1 MQKKVSFQLEDAVEV
16 PNWAEAYPE
25 HKFAVYRCCFLS
37 TKENSH
43 HIPITEEILK
53 KCAPSILGTW
63 LVAKIEWGDSTTHKK
78 DEQIYGYFPMEQKIE
93 FVKDENDDVLKAY
106 AYAVVS
112 KRYSKEFNGIFEFDN
127 LRNSSV
133 EMMVD
138 YADDDEDSVIGF
150 DIEALTCLGKTVNGS
165 CPDAD
170 IRMIRFS
177 EKEAETFFK
186 KNNSSN
192 LTRFVQE
199 RKESMAGKTYKIDK
213 SKESMSTK
221 PWGEIDKTDLRNKI
235 MEASNKEALVKA
247 CYMLVEDGWEEAPS
261 QHLKYPVMCFE
272 GDKLVYNRYGLSSA
286 LAYANQEDEK
296 SVINK
301 IKAIYKKLD
310 LDDDSERKEEKDMN
324 EIEFSAVNIGDLWGR
339 LYSGMREARQWNYSI
354 KGIYEQDNQK
364 FAIVYDNDM
373 KLYRLN
379 FSLTEDGLTLAD
391 EIVEVKEDFIETDDV
406 KKFAEPEDVEKYQL
420 CQEAA
425 GKDEEADKEFEEEKP
440 EEDKEE
446 EKVEMSL
453 EEAMDKISQLEKDIE
468 DKDNII
474 MERDNDIAK
483 CNEELQELR
492 KFKEDVEEKQ
502 KAQNVESILEEV
514 KNYMS
519 EEQLS
524 NFRKEGLA
532 CEMSQLDSWSNK
544 VKAVSFETA
553 KNVKNVK
560 KEDGVWSFAAP
571 VSIPKKNGLWD

>member
-93 FVKDENDDVLKAY
+93 FVEDENDDVLKAY

-446 EKVEMSL
+446 KKVEMSL

-553 KNVKNVK
+553 KNIKNSK
-560 KEDGVWSFAAP
+560 KEDGVWSFSAP
-571 VSIPKKNGLWD
+571 VSAPKKNGLWD

>member
-1 MQKKVSFQLEDAVEV
+1 MQKKVAFQLEDAIEV
-16 PNWAEAYPE
+16 PNWADAYPE
-25 HKFAVYRCCFLS
+25 HKFTVYRCCFLS

-43 HIPITEEILK
+43 HIPITEEVLK

-63 LVAKIEWGDSTTHKK
+63 LVAKIEWGDSTTHRK

-93 FVKDENDDVLKAY
+93 FVTDENDGVIKAY

-138 YADDDEDSVIGF
+138 YADDNEDIVVGF

-170 IRMIRFS
+170 IRMVRFS

-186 KNNSSN
+186 KNNFSK

-199 RKESMAGKTYKIDK
+199 RKESMAGKTYTIDK
-213 SKESMSTK
+213 SKESMSTT

-247 CYMLVEDGWEEAPS
+247 CYMIVEDGWEDAPS
-261 QHLKYPVMCFE
+261 EHLKYPVMCFD

-286 LAYANQEDEK
+286 LAYAKQEGEK

-301 IKAIYKKLD
+301 IEAIYKKLD
-310 LDDDSERKEEKDMN
+310 LDDSEGKEEKDMS
-324 EIEFSAVNIGDLWGR
+324 EIEFSAVNIGDLWGKI
-339 LYSGMREARQWNYSI
+339 YSAMREARQWNYSI

-364 FAIVYDNDM
+364 FAVVYDNEM

-379 FSLTEDGLTLAD
+379 FSLTEDGLELAN

-406 KKFAEPEDVEKYQL
+406 KKFAEPEDVEKYKL
-420 CQEAA
+420 CEAS
-425 GKDEEADKEFEEEKP
+425 DDVEEEP
-440 EEDKEE
+440 EE

-453 EEAMDKISQLEKDIE
+453 EEAMEKISQLEKDIE

-474 MERDNDIAK
+474 MERDNDIEK
-483 CNEELQELR
+483 CNKELEELR
-492 KFKEDVEEKQ
+492 KFKEDIEEKQ
-502 KAQNVESILEEV
+502 KAQSVESILEEV

-524 NFRKEGLA
+524 TFRKEGLA

-553 KNVKNVK
+553 KNIKNAK
-560 KEDGVWSFAAP
+560 KEEGVWTFSAP
-571 VSIPKKNGLWD
+571 VSKPKKNGLWD

>member
-1 MQKKVSFQLEDAVEV
+1 MQKKVAFQLEDAIEV
-16 PNWAEAYPE
+16 PNWADAYPE
-25 HKFAVYRCCFLS
+25 HKFTVYRCCFLS

-53 KCAPSILGTW
+53 KCASSILGTW
-63 LVAKIEWGDSTTHKK
+63 LVAKIEWGDSTTHRK
-78 DEQIYGYFPMEQKIE
+78 DEQIYGYFPMEQQIE
-93 FVKDENDDVLKAY
+93 FVEDEDDGILKAY

-138 YADDDEDSVIGF
+138 YSDDDEENVVGF

-165 CPDAD
+165 CPDAN

-186 KNNSSN
+186 KNNFSN

-221 PWGEIDKTDLRNKI
+221 PWGDVDKTELRNKI
-235 MEASNKEALVKA
+235 MEASNKEVLVKA

-261 QHLKYPVMCFE
+261 EHLKYPVMCFE

-286 LAYANQEDEK
+286 LAYAKQENEK

-301 IKAIYKKLD
+301 IEAIYKKLD
-310 LDDDSERKEEKDMN
+310 LDEDSKRKEEKDMS

-339 LYSGMREARQWNYSI
+339 LYTGMREARHWEYSI

-379 FSLTEDGLTLAD
+379 FSLTEDGLELANK
-391 EIVEVKEDFIETDDV
+391 IVEVKEEFIETDDI
-406 KKFAEPEDVEKYQL
+406 KKFAEPEDVEKYRM
-420 CQEAA
+420 CEAVA
-425 GKDEEADKEFEEEKP
+425 SDDDADKEP
-440 EEDKEE
+440 EEE

-453 EEAMDKISQLEKDIE
+453 EDAMNKIAELEKDIE

-474 MERDNDIAK
+474 MERNNDIEK
-483 CNEELQELR
+483 CNKELEELR
-492 KFKEDVEEKQ
+492 KFKEDIEEKQ

-553 KNVKNVK
+553 KNIKNSK

-571 VSIPKKNGLWD
+571 VSTPKKNGLWD

>member
-1 MQKKVSFQLEDAVEV
+1 MQKKVAFQLEEAVEV
-16 PNWAEAYPE
+16 PNWADAYPE
-25 HKFAVYRCCFLS
+25 HKFTVYRCCFLS

-43 HIPITEEILK
+43 HIPITEEILE
-53 KCAPSILGTW
+53 KCASSILGTW
-63 LVAKIEWGDSTTHKK
+63 LVAKIEWGDSTTHRK

-93 FVKDENDDVLKAY
+93 FVKDEDNILKAY

-133 EMMVD
+133 EMVVD
-138 YADDDEDSVIGF
+138 YSNDDEETVIGF

-170 IRMIRFS
+170 IRMVRFS

-186 KNNSSN
+186 KNNDSK

-199 RKESMAGKTYKIDK
+199 RKESMAEKNYKIDK
-213 SKESMSTK
+213 SKESVSTK
-221 PWGEIDKTDLRNKI
+221 PWGEVDKTDLRNKI
-235 MEASNKEALVKA
+235 MQASNKEALVKA
-247 CYMLVEDGWEEAPS
+247 CYMIVEDGWKDAPS
-261 QHLKYPVMCFE
+261 EHLKYPVMCFN

-286 LAYANQEDEK
+286 LAYAKQENEK

-301 IKAIYKKLD
+301 VEAIYEKLD
-310 LDDDSERKEEKDMN
+310 LDDDSEGKEEKDMS
-324 EIEFSAVNIGDLWGR
+324 EIEFSAVNIGDLWGQI
-339 LYSGMREARQWNYSI
+339 YGGMREIRHWDYSI
-354 KGIYEQDNQK
+354 KGIYEEDNQK

-373 KLYRLN
+373 KLYRLD
-379 FSLTEDGLTLAD
+379 FSLTEEGLVLAD
-391 EIVEVKEDFIETDDV
+391 KIVEVKEEFLETDNI

-420 CQEAA
+420 CEES
-425 GKDEEADKEFEEEKP
+425 DEEDPDENKEEEEKF
-440 EEDKEE
+440 ENEQE
-446 EKVEMSL
+446 EMSL
-453 EEAMDKISQLEKDIE
+453 EQAMERIAALEKDIE

-474 MERDNDIAK
+474 MEKDGDIAK
-483 CNEELQELR
+483 CNEELETLR
-492 KFKEDVEEKQ
+492 KFKQDVEDKE
-502 KAQNVESILEEV
+502 KAQSVESILEEV

-524 NFRKEGLA
+524 TFRQEGLA

-553 KNVKNVK
+553 KNIKNSK
-560 KEDGVWSFAAP
+560 KEEGVWTFSAP
-571 VSIPKKNGLWD
+571 ISTPKKNGLWD

>member
-93 FVKDENDDVLKAY
+93 FVEDENDDVLKAY

-446 EKVEMSL
+446 KKVEMSL

-553 KNVKNVK
+553 KNIKNSK
-560 KEDGVWSFAAP
+560 KEDGVWSFSAP
-571 VSIPKKNGLWD
+571 VSTPKKNGLWD

>member
-1 MQKKVSFQLEDAVEV
+1 MQKKVAFQLEDAIEV
-16 PNWAEAYPE
+16 PNWADAYPE
-25 HKFAVYRCCFLS
+25 HKFTVYRCCFLS

-63 LVAKIEWGDSTTHKK
+63 LVAKIEWGDSTTHRK

-93 FVKDENDDVLKAY
+93 FVKDEDNILKAY

-133 EMMVD
+133 EMVVD
-138 YADDDEDSVIGF
+138 YSNDDEETVVGF

-186 KNNSSN
+186 KNNNSK

-199 RKESMAGKTYKIDK
+199 RKESMAEKNYKIDK
-213 SKESMSTK
+213 SKESISTK
-221 PWGEIDKTDLRNKI
+221 PWGEVDKTDLRNKI
-235 MEASNKEALVKA
+235 MQASNKEELVKA
-247 CYMLVEDGWEEAPS
+247 CYMIVEDGWEDAPS
-261 QHLKYPVMCFE
+261 EHLKYPVMCFN

-286 LAYANQEDEK
+286 LAYAKQENEK

-301 IKAIYKKLD
+301 VEAIYKKLD
-310 LDDDSERKEEKDMN
+310 LDDDSEGKEEKDMS
-324 EIEFSAVNIGDLWGR
+324 EIEFSAVNIGDLWGQI
-339 LYSGMREARQWNYSI
+339 YGGMREIRHWDYYI
-354 KGIYEQDNQK
+354 KGIYEEDNQK
-364 FAIVYDNDM
+364 FAIVYDDDR
-373 KLYRLN
+373 KLYRLD
-379 FSLTEDGLTLAD
+379 FSLTEEGLVLAD
-391 EIVEVKEDFIETDDV
+391 EIVEVKEEFIETDNI

-420 CQEAA
+420 CEESNEEDPDE
-425 GKDEEADKEFEEEKP
+425 GKEEEEKF
-440 EEDKEE
+440 ENEQE
-446 EKVEMSL
+446 EMSL
-453 EEAMDKISQLEKDIE
+453 EQAMERIAALEKDVE

-474 MERDNDIAK
+474 MEKDNDIEK
-483 CNEELQELR
+483 CNKELEELR
-492 KFKEDVEEKQ
+492 KFKQDVEDKQ

-514 KNYMS
+514 KNYIS

-524 NFRKEGLA
+524 TFRQEGLA

-553 KNVKNVK
+553 KNIKASK
-560 KEDGVWSFAAP
+560 KEEGVWSFAAP
-571 VSIPKKNGLWD
+571 VSTPKKNGLWD

>member
-1 MQKKVSFQLEDAVEV
+1 MQKKVAFQLEDAIEV
-16 PNWAEAYPE
+16 PNWADAYPE
-25 HKFAVYRCCFLS
+25 HKFTVYRCCFLS

-43 HIPITEEILK
+43 HIPITEEVLE
-53 KCAPSILGTW
+53 KCASSILGTW
-63 LVAKIEWGDSTTHKK
+63 LVAKIEWGDSTTHRK

-93 FVKDENDDVLKAY
+93 FVKDENDILKAY

-133 EMMVD
+133 EMTVD
-138 YADDDEDSVIGF
+138 YSDDDENNVVGF

-186 KNNSSN
+186 KNSNSK

-199 RKESMAGKTYKIDK
+199 RKESMADKTYTIDK

-221 PWGEIDKTDLRNKI
+221 PWGEVDKTELRNKI

-247 CYMLVEDGWEEAPS
+247 CYMIVEDGWEDAPS
-261 QHLKYPVMCFE
+261 EHLKYPVMCFD

-286 LAYANQEDEK
+286 LAYATQEDEK

-301 IKAIYKKLD
+301 IKAIYKELD
-310 LDDDSERKEEKDMN
+310 LDDDSEGKEEKDMS
-324 EIEFSAVNIGDLWGR
+324 EIEFSAVNIGDLWGQI
-339 LYSGMREARQWNYSI
+339 YGGMREVRHWDYYI
-354 KGIYEQDNQK
+354 KGIYEEDNQK
-364 FAIVYDNDM
+364 FAIVYDDDM
-373 KLYRLN
+373 KLYRLD
-379 FSLTEDGLTLAD
+379 FSLTEEGLALAD
-391 EIVEVKEDFIETDDV
+391 EIVEVKEEFIETDNI

-420 CQEAA
+420 CEQGEEDQ
-425 GKDEEADKEFEEEKP
+425 DEEKEEE
-440 EEDKEE
+440 EFEDKEE
-446 EKVEMSL
+446 EMSL
-453 EEAMDKISQLEKDIE
+453 EQAMEKIASLEKDIE

-474 MERDNDIAK
+474 MERDNDIEK
-483 CNEELQELR
+483 CNKELDELR
-492 KFKEDVEEKQ
+492 KFKQDIEDKQ
-502 KAQNVESILEEV
+502 KAQSVESILEEV

-524 NFRKEGLA
+524 TFRQEGLA
-532 CEMSQLDSWSNK
+532 CEMAQLDSWSNK

-553 KNVKNVK
+553 KNIKNAK
-560 KEDGVWSFAAP
+560 KEEGVWSFSAP
-571 VSIPKKNGLWD
+571 ISTPKKNGLWD